1 MVSLFLVPLKA
12 TALGHKHVAIWR
24 RVQALTAEMNMQST
38 KGLEDKEEIVTLRNE
53 VYDWKQKYYNCRR
66 QIVASQ

>member
-1 MVSLFLVPLKA
+1 
-12 TALGHKHVAIWR
+12 
-24 RVQALTAEMNMQST
+24 MNMQST